1 MASPPPGPRPLPE
14 LDDELREDWIR
25 RNAIAERHALEL
37 GRRWPRY
44 GSPATLEAED
54 AMASVP
60 PNLEGM
66 KLLPVIGPGMDL
78 YNDVRHGRGGA
89 ALWDLGLGLVDALGL
104 KGVGGL
110 AKLADSGALEGA
122 LTRPTQFTAKG
133 VRRQFERAG
142 AIGPGQELHHT
153 QELRGF
159 PRNEANWKNNP
170 LLMKPLDQA
179 MHRRIHSGWAGQKR
193 YDPIRR
199 IWIGTQDW
207 MKAVPAWLAAHG
219 LDVAAQPRQPSAPP
233 RPLISTRTNPQP
245 QPTATDSR
253 Q

>member
-1 MASPPPGPRPLPE
+1 MASQPPRPRPLPE
-14 LDDELREDWIR
+14 LDDELREDWLR
-25 RNAIAERHALEL
+25 RVAIADRHASALYRL
-37 GRRWPRY
+37 PRY

-60 PNLEGM
+60 MNLEGL
-66 KLLPVIGPGMDL
+66 KLFPVVGPGMDL

-89 ALWDLGLGLVDALGL
+89 ALGDFGLGLVDVLGL

-110 AKLADSGALEGA
+110 AKLAESGALEGA
-122 LTRPTQFTAKG
+122 LTRPTQFTARE
-133 VRRQFERAG
+133 VRDQFAGAG
-142 AIGPGQELHHT
+142 AIRPGQELHHSR
-153 QELRGF
+153 ELRGF
-159 PRNEANWKNNP
+159 PRDEPNWKNNP

-179 MHRRIHSGWAGQKR
+179 THRRIHSRWAGEKR

-207 MKAVPAWLAAHG
+207 MKAIPAWLAAHG
-219 LDVAAQPRQPSAPP
+219 LDLAARPQQPPAPP

-245 QPTATDSR
+245 HSPATDST